1 MNVNQEVRL
10 NLSADGIPPRLFMPQ
25 GDANSRTIVA
35 TLWDGATPYN
45 VPADT
50 AVMVRFRKP
59 DGTGGLYDATEAG
72 AAVTA
77 SGNTVTAPVATQM
90 LAVAGVVQAEIDIY
104 GTGSGKAADRLA
116 TFRFAVE
123 VAPSVYPD
131 AQIISSDYFNLIAAT
146 ISEAIEAAAKAEL
159 AQAAAEAAQD
169 AAEAAKAGAQTAQS
183 EAESAKQGAEAAQS
197 AAEAAKTAAQGAQ
210 SGAEAAQQ
218 GAQTARQGAETAQS
232 AAEAAKTAAQG
243 AQSGAEAAQQGA
255 QTARQGAEAA
265 QDAAED
271 AQSAAEASA
280 AAAAASAANAATS
293 VEGAVKYN
301 APQSLTAAQQ
311 AQARENI
318 NALGGDDD
326 VAKESTSQLILSTL
340 RGQRPKRYGFRIKN
354 SEPNPSTRV
363 EYLYDAEGMTP
374 ASMNFSTGAFSYG
387 SWADIWF
394 VRDNHPC
401 MVKSD
406 GTVDYWLKG
415 NDYAQKYTDGSA
427 SDVSNTAYGGNC
439 FSAIPLIWVKRW
451 QEGDYSYTVFCE
463 ERYDDGYFAYAH
475 TDAQGRITPYLFY
488 PAFRG
493 SLVDGKLR
501 SIKGQTQVNSTTTD
515 AERTAAQANGSGYDI
530 LQWCDWQL
538 LMDMCY
544 LIGKSTD
551 LQGTFGQGHT
561 TGGTSAAD
569 LLTTGTLS
577 DKGQFF
583 GYAGTTHAVKVF
595 HTEVCWG
602 DRWERVVGCL
612 QDHGVWKTKMTPEG
626 GGYNLTGAGYDAVG
640 ETVPQT
646 GADAAFGGW
655 FSAARNTPQGLLPTA
670 LNGGDTTYYCDY
682 HYINVSILS
691 VPLVGGHCEA
701 GSRCGRYVAVDATA
715 GYAGWRIGASLSY
728 KRPS

>member
-1 MNVNQEVRL
+1 MNVNQEVQL
-10 NLSADGIPPRLFMPQ
+10 NLSAAGIPPRLSMPQ
-25 GDANSRTIVA
+25 GDANSRTIIA

-45 VPADT
+45 VPASA

-72 AAVTA
+72 TAVTA

-131 AQIISSDYFNLIAAT
+131 AQIISSDYFNIVADDIAKAV
-146 ISEAIEAAAKAEL
+146 SAAAKAE
-159 AQAAAEAAQD
+159 EA
-169 AAEAAKAGAQTAQS
+169 KTGAV
-183 EAESAKQGAEAAQS
+183 
-197 AAEAAKTAAQGAQ
+197 AAKTAAEGYATEANEAKVA
-210 SGAEAAQQ
+210 AENAKTD
-218 GAQTARQGAETAQS
+218 AQT
-232 AAEAAKTAAQG
+232 AKTAAEV
-243 AQSGAEAAQQGA
+243 AKS
-255 QTARQGAEAA
+255 
-265 QDAAED
+265 AAED
-271 AQSAAEASA
+271 SAEDAEAWAVGQRNGVDVPSTDPA
-280 AAAAASAANAATS
+280 YQNNA
-293 VEGAVKYN
+293 KYYKDQAKN
-301 APQSLTAAQQ
+301 VAGGEFVSYGTPQTLTDAQKQQ
-311 AQARENI
+311 ARNNI
-318 NALGGDDD
+318 DALGGNDD

-374 ASMNFSTGAFSYG
+374 ASMNFSTGVFNYG

-406 GTVDYWLKG
+406 GAVDYWLKDD
-415 NDYAQKYTDGSA
+415 DYTQKYTDGSA
-427 SDVSNTAYGGNC
+427 SDVSNTAYNGNC
-439 FSAIPLIWVKRW
+439 FSAIPLIWVKRY
-451 QEGDYSYTVFCE
+451 QEGDYSYTIFCE
-463 ERYDDGYFAYAH
+463 ERYDDGYFAFAH
-475 TDAQGRITPYLFY
+475 TDAQGRIMPYLFY

-501 SIKGQTQVNSTTTD
+501 SLKGQTQDNSTTTT

-530 LQWCDWQL
+530 LQWPDWQL

-569 LLTTGTLS
+569 LLTTGTIS
-577 DKGQFF
+577 DKGRFY
-583 GYAGTTHAVKVF
+583 GYAETTNAVKVF

-602 DRWERVVGCL
+602 DRWERIIGCL
-612 QDHGVWKTKMTPEG
+612 QDHGVWKMKMTPEG
-626 GGYNLTGAGYDAVG
+626 SGYNLTGAGYDAVG
-640 ETVPQT
+640 ETIPWP
-646 GADAAFGGW
+646 GADETFGGW
-655 FSAARNTPQGLLPTA
+655 FSAARNAPQGLLPTA
-670 LNGGDTTYYCDY
+670 LTGSGTTYYCDY
-682 HYINVSILS
+682 HYINASILA
-691 VPLVGGHCEA
+691 VPTVGGDCVN
-701 GSRCGRYVAVDATA
+701 GVRCGRCVGIYFPVFH
-715 GYAGWRIGASLSY
+715 AGWNVGASLSY
-728 KRPS
+728 KRSS

>member
-10 NLSADGIPPRLFMPQ
+10 NLSAAGIPPRLAMPQ

-35 TLWDGATPYN
+35 TLWDGPTPYN
-45 VPADT
+45 IPANA

-72 AAVTA
+72 TAVTA

-123 VAPSVYPD
+123 VAPSAYPD
-131 AQIISSDYFNLIAAT
+131 AQIISSDYYNIVANDIAKAV
-146 ISEAIEAAAKAEL
+146 SAAAKAE
-159 AQAAAEAAQD
+159 
-169 AAEAAKAGAQTAQS
+169 EAAKGAV
-183 EAESAKQGAEAAQS
+183 
-197 AAEAAKTAAQGAQ
+197 AAKTAAEGYAT
-210 SGAEAAQQ
+210 EANEAKVVAVNAKTD
-218 GAQTARQGAETAQS
+218 AQT
-232 AAEAAKTAAQG
+232 AKTAA
-243 AQSGAEAAQQGA
+243 E
-255 QTARQGAEAA
+255 TAKG
-265 QDAAED
+265 AAED
-271 AQSAAEASA
+271 SAEDAEAWAVGRRNGVDVPSTDPA
-280 AAAAASAANAATS
+280 YHNNA
-293 VEGAVKYN
+293 KYYKDQAQN
-301 APQSLTAAQQ
+301 ITGGEFVSYGTHQTLTDAQKQQ
-311 AQARENI
+311 ARDNI
-318 NALGGDDD
+318 GALGGNDDM
-326 VAKESTSQLILSTL
+326 AKESTSQLILSTL

-374 ASMNFSTGAFSYG
+374 ASMNFNTGVFNYG

-401 MVKSD
+401 MLRSD
-406 GTVDYWLKG
+406 GTVDYWIKDD
-415 NDYAQKYTDGSA
+415 DYTKKYTDGSA
-427 SDVSNTAYGGNC
+427 SDVSNTDYGGNC
-439 FSAIPLIWVKRW
+439 FSAIPLIWVKRY

-475 TDAQGRITPYLFY
+475 TDAQGRIMPYLFY

-501 SIKGQTQVNSTTTD
+501 SLKGQAQDNNTNTTE
-515 AERTAAQANGSGYDI
+515 ERTAAQANGSGYDI

-544 LIGKSTD
+544 LLGKSTN
-551 LQGTFGQGHT
+551 LQDTFGQGHT

-577 DKGQFF
+577 DKGRFY
-583 GYAGTTHAVKVF
+583 GYAETTNAVKVF

-602 DRWERVVGCL
+602 DRSDRIVGCL
-612 QDHGVWKTKMTPEG
+612 QDYGVWKIKMTPEG
-626 GGYNLTGAGYDAVG
+626 SGYNLTGAGYDAVG
-640 ETVPQT
+640 ETVSQP
-646 GADAAFGGW
+646 GANTDFGSY
-655 FSAARNTPQGLLPTA
+655 FSAARNTPQGLLPMA
-670 LNGGDTTYYCDY
+670 LEGGSATYYCDY
-682 HYINVSILS
+682 HSINGGILS
-691 VPLVGGHCEA
+691 VPLVGGGCTA
-701 GSRCGRYVAVDATA
+701 ASRCGRYVTSNGLAALKWVFA
-715 GYAGWRIGASLSY
+715 GASLSY
-728 KRPS
+728 KRAS

>member
-10 NLSADGIPPRLFMPQ
+10 NLSAAGIPPRLSMPQ

-35 TLWDGATPYN
+35 TLWDGATPYS
-45 VPADT
+45 VPANA

-72 AAVTA
+72 TAVTA

-131 AQIISSDYFNLIAAT
+131 AQIISSDYFNIVADDIAKAV
-146 ISEAIEAAAKAEL
+146 SAAAKAE
-159 AQAAAEAAQD
+159 
-169 AAEAAKAGAQTAQS
+169 
-183 EAESAKQGAEAAQS
+183 EAEKGAV
-197 AAEAAKTAAQGAQ
+197 AAKTAAETYATD
-210 SGAEAAQQ
+210 ANEAKAAAVNAKTD
-218 GAQTARQGAETAQS
+218 AQTAKTD
-232 AAEAAKTAAQG
+232 AEAAKG
-243 AQSGAEAAQQGA
+243 
-255 QTARQGAEAA
+255 
-265 QDAAED
+265 AAED
-271 AQSAAEASA
+271 SAEDAEAWAVGQRNGVDVPSTDPA
-280 AAAAASAANAATS
+280 YQNNAKYYKDQAKNVAGGEFVSYGASQT
-293 VEGAVKYN
+293 
-301 APQSLTAAQQ
+301 LTDAQKQQ
-311 AQARENI
+311 ARDNI
-318 NALGGDDD
+318 GALGGDDD

-374 ASMNFSTGAFSYG
+374 ASMNFNTGVFNYG

-401 MVKSD
+401 MLKSD
-406 GTVDYWLKG
+406 GTVDYWLKDD
-415 NDYAQKYTDGSA
+415 DYTKKYVDGSA
-427 SDVSNTAYGGNC
+427 SDVANTAYDGNC
-439 FSAIPLIWVKRW
+439 FSAIPLIWVKRY

-475 TDAQGRITPYLFY
+475 TDAQGHIMPYLFY

-493 SLVDGKLR
+493 SRVDGKLR
-501 SIKGQTQVNSTTTD
+501 SLKGQAQINNNRTT

-544 LIGKSTD
+544 LVGKSTN

-561 TGGTSAAD
+561 TGGESAAD
-569 LLTTGTLS
+569 LLITGTLS
-577 DKGQFF
+577 DKGRFY
-583 GYAGTTHAVKVF
+583 GYAKTTNAVKVF

-602 DRWERVVGCL
+602 DRLERAVGGL

-626 GGYNLTGAGYDAVG
+626 SGYNLTGAGYDTVG
-640 ETVPQT
+640 ETVPQSSES
-646 GADAAFGGW
+646 AIFGGF
-655 FSAARNTPQGLLPTA
+655 FSAVRNTPQGLLPTA
-670 LNGGDTTYYCDY
+670 LNGSSATYYCDSY
-682 HYINVSILS
+682 YVNGGVISA
-691 VPLVGGHCEA
+691 PLVGGACVTGQE
-701 GSRCGRYVAVDATA
+701 CGRYVSVVNAAENA
-715 GYAGWRIGASLSY
+715 WWAIGASLSY
-728 KRPS
+728 KRSS

>member
-25 GDANSRTIVA
+25 GDANSRTIIA

-45 VPADT
+45 VPANA

-72 AAVTA
+72 TAVTA

-123 VAPSVYPD
+123 VTPSVYPD
-131 AQIISSDYFNLIAAT
+131 AQIISSDYYNIVADDIAKAV
-146 ISEAIEAAAKAEL
+146 SAAAKAEE
-159 AQAAAEAAQD
+159 AKKGAVAAET
-169 AAEAAKAGAQTAQS
+169 AAKDYATEANAAKVSAENAKTGAQ
-183 EAESAKQGAEAAQS
+183 
-197 AAEAAKTAAQGAQ
+197 AAKTAA
-210 SGAEAAQQ
+210 
-218 GAQTARQGAETAQS
+218 ETA
-232 AAEAAKTAAQG
+232 K
-243 AQSGAEAAQQGA
+243 
-255 QTARQGAEAA
+255 
-265 QDAAED
+265 DAAED
-271 AQSAAEASA
+271 SAEDAEAWA
-280 AAAAASAANAATS
+280 VGQRNGADVPPTDPAYHNNA
-293 VEGAVKYN
+293 KYYKEQAKN
-301 APQSLTAAQQ
+301 VAGGEFVSYGTPQTLTDAQKQQ
-311 AQARENI
+311 ARDNI
-318 NALGGDDD
+318 DALGGDDD

-374 ASMNFSTGAFSYG
+374 ASMNFSTGVFNYG

-401 MVKSD
+401 MLKSD
-406 GTVDYWLKG
+406 GAVDYWLKDD
-415 NDYAQKYTDGSA
+415 DYTQKYTDGSA

-439 FSAIPLIWVKRW
+439 FSAIPLIWVKRY

-475 TDAQGRITPYLFY
+475 TDAQGRIMPYLFY

-501 SIKGQTQVNSTTTD
+501 SLKGQAQDNNTNAT

-530 LQWCDWQL
+530 LQWGDWQL

-544 LIGKSTD
+544 LVGKSTD

-561 TGGTSAAD
+561 EGGTSAAD

-577 DKGQFF
+577 DKGRFF
-583 GYAGTTHAVKVF
+583 GYADTANAVKVF

-602 DRWERVVGCL
+602 DRWERIIGCL
-612 QDHGVWKTKMTPEG
+612 QDHGVWKMKMTPEG
-626 GGYNLTGAGYDAVG
+626 SGYNLTGAGYDAVG
-640 ETVPQT
+640 EAVPPV
-646 GADAAFGGW
+646 GSDGFISAW

-670 LNGGDTTYYCDY
+670 LGGSSATYYCDT
-682 HYINVSILS
+682 HTLNIGLLS
-691 VPLVGGHCEA
+691 VPVVGGGCVN
-701 GSRCGRYVAVDATA
+701 GSNCGRYVAVNNSAK
-715 GYAGWRIGASLSY
+715 YVGWYFGASLSF

>member
-10 NLSADGIPPRLFMPQ
+10 NLSAVGIPPRLSMPQ

-35 TLWDGATPYN
+35 TLWDGATPYS
-45 VPADT
+45 VPANA

-72 AAVTA
+72 TAVTA

-104 GTGSGKAADRLA
+104 GTGSGKSADRLA

-131 AQIISSDYFNLIAAT
+131 AQIISSDYFNIVADDIAKAV
-146 ISEAIEAAAKAEL
+146 SAAVRAEEAEKGAIAAKATAEGYATEANEAKVGAVNAKTD
-159 AQAAAEAAQD
+159 AQAA
-169 AAEAAKAGAQTAQS
+169 
-183 EAESAKQGAEAAQS
+183 
-197 AAEAAKTAAQGAQ
+197 KT
-210 SGAEAAQQ
+210 
-218 GAQTARQGAETAQS
+218 GAETA
-232 AAEAAKTAAQG
+232 KG
-243 AQSGAEAAQQGA
+243 
-255 QTARQGAEAA
+255 
-265 QDAAED
+265 AAED
-271 AQSAAEASA
+271 SAEDAEAWAVGQRNGADVPSTDPA
-280 AAAAASAANAATS
+280 YHNNA
-293 VEGAVKYN
+293 KYYKDQAQN
-301 APQSLTAAQQ
+301 ITGGEFVSYGVPQTLTAEQQ
-311 AQARENI
+311 AQARDNI
-318 NALGGDDD
+318 GALGGNDG

-363 EYLYDAEGMTP
+363 EYLYDAVGMTP
-374 ASMNFSTGAFSYG
+374 ASMNFSTGVFNYG

-401 MVKSD
+401 MLKSD
-406 GTVDYWLKG
+406 GTVDYWLKDD
-415 NDYAQKYTDGSA
+415 DYTQKYTDGSA

-439 FSAIPLIWVKRW
+439 FSAIPLIWVKRY

-463 ERYDDGYFAYAH
+463 ARYDDGYFAYAH
-475 TDAQGRITPYLFY
+475 TDAQGRIMPYLFY

-501 SIKGQTQVNSTTTD
+501 SLKGQAQDNSTTAT
-515 AERTAAQANGSGYDI
+515 AERTAAQANGNGYDI

-544 LIGKSTD
+544 LIGKRTD

-577 DKGQFF
+577 DKGRFY
-583 GYAGTTHAVKVF
+583 GYADTANAVKVF

-602 DRWERVVGCL
+602 DRWERIVGCL
-612 QDHGVWKTKMTPEG
+612 QDHGVWKMKMTPEG
-626 GGYNLTGAGYDAVG
+626 SGYNLTGAGYDAVG
-640 ETVPQT
+640 ETVPQP
-646 GADAAFGGW
+646 GANVTFNGW
-655 FSAARNTPQGLLPTA
+655 FSVARNTPQGLLPTM
-670 LNGGDTTYYCDY
+670 LGGSSDTYYCDK
-682 HYINVSILS
+682 HHINVSTLS
-691 VPLVGGHCEA
+691 TPIVGGFCGL
-701 GSRCGRYVAVDATA
+701 GSACGRFVAVYTQAVNT
-715 GYAGWRIGASLSY
+715 WWNIGASLSF

>member
-10 NLSADGIPPRLFMPQ
+10 NLSAAGIPPRLSMPQ

-45 VPADT
+45 VPANA

-72 AAVTA
+72 TAVTA

-123 VAPSVYPD
+123 VTTSAYPD
-131 AQIISSDYFNLIAAT
+131 AEIISSDYFNIVADD
-146 ISEAIEAAAKAEL
+146 IAKAVS
-159 AQAAAEAAQD
+159 AAIKAE
-169 AAEAAKAGAQTAQS
+169 
-183 EAESAKQGAEAAQS
+183 EAENGAV
-197 AAEAAKTAAQGAQ
+197 AAKTAAEGYAT
-210 SGAEAAQQ
+210 EANAAKVAAVNAKKD
-218 GAQTARQGAETAQS
+218 AQT
-232 AAEAAKTAAQG
+232 AKTAA
-243 AQSGAEAAQQGA
+243 E
-255 QTARQGAEAA
+255 TAKS
-265 QDAAED
+265 AAED
-271 AQSAAEASA
+271 SAEDAEAWAVGQRNGVDVPSTDPA
-280 AAAAASAANAATS
+280 YHNNA
-293 VEGAVKYN
+293 KYYKEQAKN
-301 APQSLTAAQQ
+301 VAGGEFVSYGTPQTLTDAQKQQ
-311 AQARENI
+311 ARDNI
-318 NALGGDDD
+318 GALGGNDD
-326 VAKESTSQLILSTL
+326 VAKESTSQLILDTL

-363 EYLYDAEGMTP
+363 EYIYDAEGMTP
-374 ASMNFSTGAFSYG
+374 ARMNFNTGVFDYG

-401 MVKSD
+401 MLKSD
-406 GTVDYWLKG
+406 GAVDYWLKDD
-415 NDYAQKYTDGSA
+415 DYTQKYTDGSA

-439 FSAIPLIWVKRW
+439 FSAIPLIWVKRY
-451 QEGDYSYTVFCE
+451 QEGDYSYTIFCE

-475 TDAQGRITPYLFY
+475 TDAQGHIMPYLFY

-501 SIKGQTQVNSTTTD
+501 SLKGQAQDNGTTTT

-544 LIGKSTD
+544 LVGKSTD
-551 LQGTFGQGHT
+551 LLGTFGQGHT
-561 TGGTSAAD
+561 TGGASADD

-577 DKGQFF
+577 DKGRFF
-583 GYAGTTHAVKVF
+583 GYAETANAVKVF

-602 DRWERVVGCL
+602 DRWERIVGCL
-612 QDHGVWKTKMTPEG
+612 QDHGVWKMKMTPEG
-626 GGYNLTGAGYDAVG
+626 SGYNLTGAGYDAVW
-640 ETVPQT
+640 ETVSHT
-646 GADAAFGGW
+646 SYASSFGGW
-655 FSAARNTPQGLLPTA
+655 ISAARNTPQGLLPTA
-670 LNGGDTTYYCDY
+670 LTGSGTTYYCDY
-682 HYINVSILS
+682 HYINMGALS
-691 VPLVGGHCEA
+691 VPVVGGSC
-701 GSRCGRYVAVDATA
+701 GSGSWCGRSVDVGGVAGAA
-715 GYAGWRIGASLSY
+715 WWRVGASLSY

>member
-10 NLSADGIPPRLFMPQ
+10 NLSAAGIPPRLSMPQ

-45 VPADT
+45 VPANT

-72 AAVTA
+72 TVVTA

-131 AQIISSDYFNLIAAT
+131 AQIISSDYFNIVADDIAKAV
-146 ISEAIEAAAKAEL
+146 SAAARAEEAEKGAEAWKDSAHFYATEARKAKVAAEDAKTV
-159 AQAAAEAAQD
+159 AQAAKTG
-169 AAEAAKAGAQTAQS
+169 AEAAKGTAEDS
-183 EAESAKQGAEAAQS
+183 
-197 AAEAAKTAAQGAQ
+197 
-210 SGAEAAQQ
+210 
-218 GAQTARQGAETAQS
+218 
-232 AAEAAKTAAQG
+232 
-243 AQSGAEAAQQGA
+243 
-255 QTARQGAEAA
+255 
-265 QDAAED
+265 AED
-271 AQSAAEASA
+271 AEAWAVGQRNGADVPSTDPA
-280 AAAAASAANAATS
+280 YHNNA
-293 VEGAVKYN
+293 KYYKEQAQN
-301 APQSLTAAQQ
+301 IIGGEFVSYGAPQTLTPEQQ

-363 EYLYDAEGMTP
+363 EYLYDAVGMTP
-374 ASMNFSTGAFSYG
+374 ASMNFSTGVFNYG

-394 VRDNHPC
+394 VQDNHPC

-406 GTVDYWLKG
+406 GAVDYWLKDD
-415 NDYAQKYTDGSA
+415 DYTQKYTDGSA

-439 FSAIPLIWVKRW
+439 FSAIPLIWVKRY

-475 TDAQGRITPYLFY
+475 TDAQGRIMPYLFY

-501 SIKGQTQVNSTTTD
+501 SIKGQAQDNSTTTT
-515 AERTAAQANGSGYDI
+515 AERTAAQANGSSYDI
-530 LQWCDWQL
+530 LQWSDWQL

-544 LIGKSTD
+544 LIGKSTN
-551 LQGTFGQGHT
+551 LQAVFGQGHT

-569 LLTTGTLS
+569 LLTTGVLS
-577 DKGQFF
+577 DKGRFY
-583 GYAGTTHAVKVF
+583 GYADAANAVKVF

-602 DRWERVVGCL
+602 DRWERIVGCL
-612 QDHGVWKTKMTPEG
+612 QDHGVWKMKMTPEG
-626 GGYNLTGAGYDAVG
+626 SGYNLTGAGYDAVG
-640 ETVPQT
+640 ETIPQSGST
-646 GADAAFGGW
+646 ANFGGY
-655 FSAARNTPQGLLPTA
+655 FSVARNTPQGLLPA
-670 LNGGDTTYYCDY
+670 VLGGSSATYYCDY
-682 HYINVSILS
+682 HYINVGILS
-691 VPLVGGHCEA
+691 VPLVGGSCE
-701 GSRCGRYVAVDATA
+701 SNLICGRSVYVHTLP
-715 GYAGWRIGASLSY
+715 GFAGWNFGASLSF
-728 KRPS
+728 KRSS

>member
-10 NLSADGIPPRLFMPQ
+10 NLSAAGIPPRLSMPQ

-35 TLWDGATPYN
+35 TLWDGATPYS
-45 VPADT
+45 VPANA

-72 AAVTA
+72 TAVTA

-131 AQIISSDYFNLIAAT
+131 AQIISSDYFNIVADDIAKAV
-146 ISEAIEAAAKAEL
+146 SAAARAEEAEKGAVAAKA
-159 AQAAAEAAQD
+159 AAEVYAT
-169 AAEAAKAGAQTAQS
+169 EAS
-183 EAESAKQGAEAAQS
+183 EAKVTAEN
-197 AAEAAKTAAQGAQ
+197 AKTAAQAAKT
-210 SGAEAAQQ
+210 GAEAAK
-218 GAQTARQGAETAQS
+218 G
-232 AAEAAKTAAQG
+232 
-243 AQSGAEAAQQGA
+243 
-255 QTARQGAEAA
+255 
-265 QDAAED
+265 AAED
-271 AQSAAEASA
+271 SAEDAEAWAVGQRNGADVPSTDPA
-280 AAAAASAANAATS
+280 YHNNA
-293 VEGAVKYN
+293 KYYKEQAQN
-301 APQSLTAAQQ
+301 TVGGEFVSYGAPQALTAEQQ
-311 AQARENI
+311 AQARQNI
-318 NALGGDDD
+318 NALGGNDD

-354 SEPNPSTRV
+354 SESNPSTRV

-374 ASMNFSTGAFSYG
+374 AGMNFSTGVFNYG

-401 MVKSD
+401 MLKLD
-406 GTVDYWLKG
+406 GTVDYWLKDD
-415 NDYAQKYTDGSA
+415 DYAQKYVDGSA
-427 SDVSNTAYGGNC
+427 SDVSNTAYDGNC
-439 FSAIPLIWVKRW
+439 FSAIPLIWVKRY

-475 TDAQGRITPYLFY
+475 TDAQGRIMPYLFY

-493 SLVDGKLR
+493 SVIAGKLR
-501 SIKGQTQVNSTTTD
+501 SLKGQAQDNNTTTT
-515 AERTAAQANGSGYDI
+515 AERTAAQANGNGYDI
-530 LQWCDWQL
+530 LQWVDWQL

-544 LIGKSTD
+544 LLGKSTN
-551 LQGTFGQGHT
+551 LQSTFGQGHT
-561 TGGTSAAD
+561 KGGASAAD

-577 DKGQFF
+577 DRGRFF
-583 GYAGTTHAVKVF
+583 GYADTANAVKVF

-602 DRWERVVGCL
+602 DRWERIIGCL
-612 QDHGVWKTKMTPEG
+612 QDHGVWKMKMTPEG
-626 GGYNLTGAGYDAVG
+626 SGYNLTGAGYDAVG
-640 ETVPQT
+640 ETVPQP
-646 GADAAFGGW
+646 GAGASYSGW

-670 LNGGDTTYYCDY
+670 LGGSSGTYYCDY
-682 HYINVSILS
+682 HYINVGFRA
-691 VPLVGGHCEA
+691 VPIVGDACM
-701 GSRCGRYVAVDATA
+701 SNLYCGRTVSVFNAAVDRRW
-715 GYAGWRIGASLSY
+715 YFGASLSY

>member
-10 NLSADGIPPRLFMPQ
+10 NLSAAGIPPRLSMPQ

-45 VPADT
+45 VPTSA

-72 AAVTA
+72 TAVTA

-131 AQIISSDYFNLIAAT
+131 AQIISSDYYNILAAD
-146 ISEAIEAAAKAEL
+146 IGEAI
-159 AQAAAEAAQD
+159 
-169 AAEAAKAGAQTAQS
+169 TA
-183 EAESAKQGAEAAQS
+183 AESAETSAGDAEAW
-197 AAEAAKTAAQGAQ
+197 AAGTRGGVAVTASDPAYENNAKYYK
-210 SGAEAAQQ
+210 E
-218 GAQTARQGAETAQS
+218 
-232 AAEAAKTAAQG
+232 
-243 AQSGAEAAQQGA
+243 
-255 QTARQGAEAA
+255 
-265 QDAAED
+265 
-271 AQSAAEASA
+271 
-280 AAAAASAANAATS
+280 
-293 VEGAVKYN
+293 
-301 APQSLTAAQQ
+301 
-311 AQARENI
+311 QARAI
-318 NALGGDDD
+318 TGDT
-326 VAKESTSQLILSTL
+326 AKESTSQLILSTL

-374 ASMNFSTGAFSYG
+374 ASMNFSTGVFNYG

-401 MVKSD
+401 MLKSD
-406 GTVDYWLKG
+406 GTVDYWLKD
-415 NDYAQKYTDGSA
+415 NDYTQKYVDGSA

-439 FSAIPLIWVKRW
+439 FSAIPLIWVKRY
-451 QEGDYSYTVFCE
+451 QEGDYSYTIFCE

-475 TDAQGRITPYLFY
+475 TDAQGRIMPYLFY

-501 SIKGQTQVNSTTTD
+501 SLKGQAQDNTTNAT

-530 LQWCDWQL
+530 LQWGDWQL

-544 LIGKSTD
+544 LIGKSTT
-551 LQGTFGQGHT
+551 LQSTFGQGNT
-561 TGGTSAAD
+561 TGGSSAAD

-577 DKGQFF
+577 DKGQFY
-583 GYAGTTHAVKVF
+583 GYAETTNAVKVF

-602 DRWERVVGCL
+602 DRWERIVGCL
-612 QDHGVWKTKMTPEG
+612 QDHGVWKMKMTPDG
-626 GGYNLTGAGYDAVG
+626 SGYNLTGAGYDAVG
-640 ETVPQT
+640 EVIPQP
-646 GADAAFGGW
+646 GAEAAFSGY

-670 LNGGDTTYYCDY
+670 IGGSSATYYCDY
-682 HYINVSILS
+682 HYIDVGVLS
-691 VPLVGGHCEA
+691 VPLVGGSCEY
-701 GSRCGRYVAVDATA
+701 GSVCGRSVHVISKA
-715 GYAGWRIGASLSY
+715 GAAGWGVGASLSY

>member
-45 VPADT
+45 VPANA

-72 AAVTA
+72 TAVTA

-131 AQIISSDYFNLIAAT
+131 AQIISSDYFNIVADDIAKAVG
-146 ISEAIEAAAKAEL
+146 AAAKAE
-159 AQAAAEAAQD
+159 
-169 AAEAAKAGAQTAQS
+169 
-183 EAESAKQGAEAAQS
+183 EAEEGAV
-197 AAEAAKTAAQGAQ
+197 AAKTAAESYAT
-210 SGAEAAQQ
+210 EANEAKVVAVNAKTD
-218 GAQTARQGAETAQS
+218 AQTAKTVAEI
-232 AAEAAKTAAQG
+232 AKG
-243 AQSGAEAAQQGA
+243 
-255 QTARQGAEAA
+255 
-265 QDAAED
+265 AAED
-271 AQSAAEASA
+271 SAEDAEAWAVGQRNGVDVPSTDPA
-280 AAAAASAANAATS
+280 YHNNA
-293 VEGAVKYN
+293 KYYKDQAKN
-301 APQSLTAAQQ
+301 VAGGEFVSYGTPQTLTEAQKQQ
-311 AQARENI
+311 ARDNI
-318 NALGGDDD
+318 DALGGNDD

-374 ASMNFSTGAFSYG
+374 ASMNFSTGVFNYG

-401 MVKSD
+401 MLKSD
-406 GTVDYWLKG
+406 GTVDYWLKDD
-415 NDYAQKYTDGSA
+415 DYTQKYTDGSA

-439 FSAIPLIWVKRW
+439 FSAIPLIWVKRY

-475 TDAQGRITPYLFY
+475 TDAQGRIMPYLFY

-501 SIKGQTQVNSTTTD
+501 SLKGQAQDNNTSTT

-544 LIGKSTD
+544 LVGKSTN

-561 TGGTSAAD
+561 KGGTSAAD

-577 DKGQFF
+577 DKGRFY
-583 GYAGTTHAVKVF
+583 GYADTANAVKVF

-602 DRWERVVGCL
+602 DRWERTIGCL
-612 QDHGVWKTKMTPEG
+612 QDNGVWKMKMTPEG
-626 GGYNLTGAGYDAVG
+626 SGYNLTGAGYDAGG
-640 ETVPQT
+640 ETVPQV
-646 GADAAFGGW
+646 DSNAAFSGW

-670 LNGGDTTYYCDY
+670 LGGSSATYYCDY
-682 HYINVSILS
+682 HYINVGILS
-691 VPLVGGHCEA
+691 VPLVGGTC
-701 GSRCGRYVAVDATA
+701 GSDSACGRYVSVSNSA
-715 GYAGWRIGASLSY
+715 GNAWWSIGASLSY